1 MTIHTCVLSS
11 IQTCTLNLNLTTAIT
26 SNKIL
31 VEIFEQEF
39 AADKLI
45 SQKMFTKET
54 MHMKCICCIPTY
66 TTANLNE
73 LHSV

>member
-1 MTIHTCVLSS
+1 MYIELK
-11 IQTCTLNLNLTTAIT
+11 LTRAIT
-26 SNKIL
+26 SIKIL
-31 VEIFEQEF
+31 VEIIEREF

-66 TTANLNE
+66 NG
-73 LHSV
+73 